1 MFSGFEIEAGKSCNA
16 FLIAHIVGF
25 CIIQSIN
32 QSWRVQFCR
41 LSTSALQCMHTA
53 YLKGNSRGYLCQILF
68 GILLLCLKYEIR
80 FASRLSTGYKAK
92 LRTELKTLDFKK
104 PLRRVL
110 DHFCQTE
117 LSSMQ
122 LLIRKKA
129 KSGRSLDL
137 NA

>member
-1 MFSGFEIEAGKSCNA
+1 MHACGIFERELKSIFVPN
-16 FLIAHIVGF
+16 I
-25 CIIQSIN
+25 
-32 QSWRVQFCR
+32 
-41 LSTSALQCMHTA
+41 
-53 YLKGNSRGYLCQILF
+53 
-68 GILLLCLKYEIR
+68 ILLLCLKYEIR